1 MVPWGKSFH
10 ALAVSFQ
17 ISFIMFKKTLKD
29 YFSIQMLLLIVRLL
43 CYLMCMLTKQCVLQ
57 SKCATF
63 SKTLKVSLLIT
74 LYIAHIKDT
83 YIFDLSQVIPFC
95 DYLCNN
101 PIVIMSVLSSVQ
113 QKRFKETSNLKRHPL
128 IQLHP
133 TLQCSMLYKTG
144 YKKCFLFSISIWK
157 ERIGPVLVFQDKS
170 LMDLLQI

>member
-1 MVPWGKSFH
+1 MVPWGKSLH

-43 CYLMCMLTKQCVLQ
+43 CLPHVYVNKTMCIVEQMCNIFKNPESVLAII
-57 SKCATF
+57 KLHLPLCLF
-63 SKTLKVSLLIT
+63 T

-128 IQLHP
+128 ILLHA
-133 TLQCSMLYKTG
+133 TLQCSV
-144 YKKCFLFSISIWK
+144 I
-157 ERIGPVLVFQDKS
+157 
-170 LMDLLQI
+170 